1 MSRIQ
6 SSGDAEL
13 LVGRSALDATLRD
26 AEKQSMLFEPEVQV
40 IPKLIFNHSR
50 RRLQDLVDALNKEV
64 SVIDG
69 LTCAENTSAEGRE
82 LRKTFVRRN
91 SSFTIIAHDVQKC
104 RRLLGGDLF
113 TVELK
118 DEFGNKKAT
127 GNVDDRGDGS
137 YLATYTVPTDAEPG
151 YYTLNVC
158 LDGVHIH
165 GSPFKVHVLPGRWYI
180 KLLFGT

>member
-13 LVGRSALDATLRD
+13 LVGRSALEATLRD
-26 AEKQSMLFEPEVQV
+26 AENQPMLLEPEVQV
-40 IPKLIFNHSR
+40 IPKLIFNHIR
-50 RRLQDLVDALNKEV
+50 RRLQDLLDALNKEV

-69 LTCAENTSAEGRE
+69 LTCAENTSMQCGQLSETFGR
-82 LRKTFVRRN
+82 LN
-91 SSFTIIAHDVQKC
+91 SSVTIIAHDVQKC

-127 GNVDDRGDGS
+127 GNVEDRGDGS
-137 YLATYTVPTDAEPG
+137 YLATYPVPRDAEPRC
-151 YYTLNVC
+151 YTLNVC
-158 LDGVHIH
+158 FDGVHIY
-165 GSPFKVHVLPGRWYI
+165 GSPCEVHVSDRL
-180 KLLFGT
+180 